1 MRIKLLM
8 QPKVM
13 NSQLNELEN
22 ALWQD
27 SVDRDMSLTEHLS
40 ELRGCLLKALAA
52 LVAGTGVSFCYLE
65 QIIATLTAPAGQLYY
80 LRPAEAF
87 MIYMKIALLGGLVLA
102 APVVLYQLYSFV
114 RPALTLRER
123 HYTLCTIP
131 VIIVLF
137 VGGLLF
143 SYYLVFPRALEFFLD
158 FGAERVSPLIS
169 MESYLDFLLLLVVP
183 FGFVFNIPVVLL
195 LLAYLKLLPLQT
207 LGKYHKHVILAAFI
221 LAAFITPTPD
231 IITQSLLALP
241 MIVLYELSL
250 VLCRFLLKE

>member
-1 MRIKLLM
+1 MDGMEMKGT
-8 QPKVM
+8 Q
-13 NSQLNELEN
+13 ELWRDN
-22 ALWQD
+22 I
-27 SVDRDMSLTEHLS
+27 DRDMSLTEHLT
-40 ELRGCLLKALAA
+40 ELRSCLLKALAA
-52 LVAGTGVSFCYLE
+52 LVAGTGVSCYYLE
-65 QIIATLTAPAGQLYY
+65 QILSALTAPAGKLYY

-102 APVVLYQLYSFV
+102 APILLYQLYSFV

-131 VIIVLF
+131 VIILLF
-137 VGGLLF
+137 ACGLLF
-143 SYYLVFPRALEFFLD
+143 SYYLVFPRTLEFFLD
-158 FGAERVSPLIS
+158 FGAEQVSPLIS
-169 MESYLDFLLLLVVP
+169 MESYLDFLLMLVVP

-207 LGKYHKHVILAAFI
+207 LGKYHKHVILTAFI
-221 LAAFITPTPD
+221 IAAFITPTPD

-250 VLCRFLLKE
+250 VLCRFLLR